1 MTNPHYAVRHSTDPH
16 PVRPG
21 TSDALFART
30 IDATQ
35 HAPLVRVQETVA
47 ALIPRV
53 AAPLGSP
60 LLISMLA
67 LTLVL
72 LWVASRM
79 RFRPSA
85 LLLSA
90 VLVMALTSFRPMRT
104 SESAQTPNQRI
115 AEEPQSWMQFK
126 DETNAPRAEPTP
138 FAVEVSAPEDGSPPE
153 EVSPPEL
160 PDQRKEPERPRD
172 AYEPALPPV
181 QITLPPE
188 VRVQIP
194 PAVMMMLQREEVRA
208 AIKELQFSASPGGT
222 RRASQSTVAELLA
235 ASPSQ
240 FLDHGSRQIF
250 RTPDVRC

>member
-35 HAPLVRVQETVA
+35 YPPLVRAQETIA

-60 LLISMLA
+60 LLISMLG

-72 LWVASRM
+72 LWVAART

-90 VLVMALTSFRPMRT
+90 MLVMTLTSFRPMRT
-104 SESAQTPNQRI
+104 SEPAQGPDDRI

-126 DETNAPRAEPTP
+126 DDSNALRAEPTP
-138 FAVEVSAPEDGSPPE
+138 FAVEVSAPEDVSSAE
-153 EVSPPEL
+153 NVSPPEL
-160 PDQRKEPERPRD
+160 PEQPAEPEQPRD
-172 AYEPALPPV
+172 AYQPPLPPV
-181 QITLPPE
+181 QIALPPD
-188 VRVQIP
+188 VRVPIP
-194 PAVMMMLQREEVRA
+194 PAVMMMLQRKEVRA
-208 AIKELQFSASPGGT
+208 AIKELRFRLRQEIRAARHREW
-222 RRASQSTVAELLA
+222 RR
-235 ASPSQ
+235 
-240 FLDHGSRQIF
+240 HY
-250 RTPDVRC
+250 

>member
-1 MTNPHYAVRHSTDPH
+1 MTSPHHSMSHPIDTH

-35 HAPLVRVQETVA
+35 HTPLVRAQETVA

-72 LWVASRM
+72 LWVAART

-90 VLVMALTSFRPMRT
+90 MLVMTLTSFRPVRT
-104 SESAQTPNQRI
+104 SEPAQTPDDRI
-115 AEEPQSWMQFK
+115 AAEPQSWTQFR
-126 DETNAPRAEPTP
+126 DETNAPGAEPTP
-138 FAVEVSAPEDGSPPE
+138 FAVDVSTPEETSAPE
-153 EVSPPEL
+153 EVSPPE
-160 PDQRKEPERPRD
+160 DRRD
-172 AYEPALPPV
+172 SYEPVLPPLPPV
-181 QITLPPE
+181 HITLPPDM
-188 VRVQIP
+188 RVQIP
-194 PAVMMMLQREEVRA
+194 PAVMMMLQRREVRDAMREIQFRLRKEIRA
-208 AIKELQFSASPGGT
+208 ARRKEW
-222 RRASQSTVAELLA
+222 RRNY
-235 ASPSQ
+235 
-240 FLDHGSRQIF
+240 
-250 RTPDVRC
+250 

>member
-1 MTNPHYAVRHSTDPH
+1 MARPAHSARNFFRPGHVEENGGRTMTNPHYAVRHSTDPH

-35 HAPLVRVQETVA
+35 HTPLVRAQETVA

-72 LWVASRM
+72 LWVAART

-90 VLVMALTSFRPMRT
+90 VLVMVLTSFRPMRM
-104 SESAQTPNQRI
+104 SEPGQPSDDRI
-115 AEEPQSWMQFK
+115 AEQPQSWMQFR
-126 DETNAPRAEPTP
+126 DETNTPAAEPTP
-138 FAVEVSAPEDGSPPE
+138 FAVEVSTPEETSVPEEASPPE
-153 EVSPPEL
+153 
-160 PDQRKEPERPRD
+160 DRRD
-172 AYEPALPPV
+172 SYEPVLPPV
-181 QITLPPE
+181 HITLPPD

-194 PAVMMMLQREEVRA
+194 PAVMMMLQRQEVRD
-208 AIKELQFSASPGGT
+208 AIRELQ
-222 RRASQSTVAELLA
+222 
-235 ASPSQ
+235 
-240 FLDHGSRQIF
+240 
-250 RTPDVRC
+250 